1 MKKIFIF
8 LLFSL
13 TILACKSENE
23 VLNNSLKP
31 EELNDFACLNANV
44 DKPYFIADIKKHL
57 FTSWTMKNIITM
69 VPSKTVP
76 DVKIV
81 FNTNG
86 TVDVFQDGK
95 KAYQTTYTLK
105 EESGNG
111 VNWVTLSSEANTL
124 TDHPVIKHIIAGTIR
139 TCEKELIIDQGI
151 AFDAPAYLFR
161 KTE

>member
-1 MKKIFIF
+1 MKNILNII
-8 LLFSL
+8 LLSASF
-13 TILACKSENE
+13 LACKADSE

-31 EELNDFACLNANV
+31 EELNDFACLNANL
-44 DKPYFIADIKKHL
+44 DKPYFIADINKHL
-57 FTSWTMKNIITM
+57 LTSWTLKNVATM
-69 VPSKTVP
+69 IPSKTVP

-81 FNTNG
+81 FSKNG

-124 TDHPVIKHIIAGTIR
+124 TDHPLIKHIIAGTVR
-139 TCEKELIIDQGI
+139 TCEKELIIDQGM